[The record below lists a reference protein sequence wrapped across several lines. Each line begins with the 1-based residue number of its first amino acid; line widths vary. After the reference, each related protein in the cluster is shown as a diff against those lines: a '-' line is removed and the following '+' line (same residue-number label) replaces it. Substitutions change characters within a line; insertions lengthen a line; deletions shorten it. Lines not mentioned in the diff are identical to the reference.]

1 LQGQPISEP
10 RCASILIAA
19 LSLAL
24 PAQAMGPVA
33 FGPGLQ
39 DAGWS
44 ELTFRGRPPAEFRA
58 QAPGTLRV
66 RTDGGVSVLYRP
78 LPASFGPAAE
88 ARWRWRVDAA
98 VPPTDLG
105 RRGADDRALAVYFL
119 FAGRPGGDRRSAREP
134 ECGDAAGPRARLC
147 LGRRRRGAQ
156 RGREPA
162 HGRARQADRSAPRG
176 KPERRMDRGGGRP
189 AGRLPHAFG
198 REPGPLVGIAVS
210 ADSDDTASVSEA
222 LIADLVLR

>member
-1 LQGQPISEP
+1 MRL
-10 RCASILIAA
+10 ILIAA

-33 FGPGLQ
+33 FGPGLE

-44 ELTFRGRPPAEFRA
+44 ELTFRGRVPAEFWVEA
-58 QAPGTLRV
+58 TGTLRV
-66 RTDGGVSVLYRP
+66 RTEGGVSVLYRP
-78 LPASFGPAAE
+78 LTASFGAAAE

-105 RRGADDRALAVYFL
+105 RRGADDRSLAVYFL
-119 FAGRPGGDRRSAREP
+119 FADDPAATGDPPASLSAAMRRGRALVYVWGGDGAARSVVESP
-134 ECGDAAGPRARLC
+134 HM
-147 LGRRRRGAQ
+147 GA
-156 RGREPA
+156 RGRLIV
-162 HGRARQADRSAPRG
+162 Q
-176 KPERRMDRGGGRP
+176 RP
-189 AGRLPHAFG
+189 AASPTGEWFPEAVDLRADFRSAFG

>member
-1 LQGQPISEP
+1 MRL
-10 RCASILIAA
+10 ILIAA

-24 PAQAMGPVA
+24 PAMAMGPVP

-44 ELTFRGRPPAEFRA
+44 ELTFRGRVPAEFRA
-58 QAPGTLRV
+58 EAPGTLRV

-78 LPASFGPAAE
+78 LPAGFGPAAE

-105 RRGADDRALAVYFL
+105 RRGADDRSLAVYFL
-119 FAGRPGGDRRSAREP
+119 FQDDSEAAGDPPSSLTAAMRRGRALVYVWGGDGTARSMVESP
-134 ECGDAAGPRARLC
+134 HM
-147 LGRRRRGAQ
+147 GA
-156 RGREPA
+156 RGRLIV
-162 HGRARQADRSAPRG
+162 Q
-176 KPERRMDRGGGRP
+176 RP
-189 AGRLPHAFG
+189 AASPNGEWIAEAVDLRADFRDAFG

-210 ADSDDTASVSEA
+210 ADSDDTATVSEA